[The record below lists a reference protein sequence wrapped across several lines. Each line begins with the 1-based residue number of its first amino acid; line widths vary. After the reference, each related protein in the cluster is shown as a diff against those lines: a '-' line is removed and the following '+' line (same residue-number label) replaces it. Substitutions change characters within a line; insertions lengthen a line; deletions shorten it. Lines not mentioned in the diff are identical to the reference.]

1 MTTPRQNHR
10 KSDKQAELIKTL
22 TFLRKA
28 ADRMAD
34 QAPPRSTGEPCRAP
48 VHRLPLPGRE
58 PVESPPGRGQGG
70 VPSRRAVPP
79 RRGFNVTDRS
89 LSNERVPAFY
99 NRRGAAE
106 RHIKEGKYALNWTRL
121 SCMRLAANVVRL
133 QRRALACN
141 FANSLRTPATPE
153 GIERR
158 SPTSLRERP
167 IKTGARMVRHA
178 RYAIFHMTGTA
189 ARQSRASA
197 ETGGPPSLPRS
208 QTAPRAELPAATASK
223 TQSRRSSEQARD
235 MLLHPYLV

>member
-1 MTTPRQNHR
+1 MARVAFHPGKPFPR
-10 KSDKQAELIKTL
+10 
-22 TFLRKA
+22 
-28 ADRMAD
+28 
-34 QAPPRSTGEPCRAP
+34 
-48 VHRLPLPGRE
+48 V
-58 PVESPPGRGQGG
+58 
-70 VPSRRAVPP
+70 
-79 RRGFNVTDRS
+79 GFNVTDRG

-141 FANSLRTPATPE
+141 FANFLRTPATPE

-178 RYAIFHMTGTA
+178 RYAIFHMAEA
-189 ARQSRASA
+189 A
-197 ETGGPPSLPRS
+197 LPRS
-208 QTAPRAELPAATASK
+208 VFTGLIALINGTVSGAHANEESAS
-223 TQSRRSSEQARD
+223 R
-235 MLLHPYLV
+235 

>member
-1 MTTPRQNHR
+1 
-10 KSDKQAELIKTL
+10 
-22 TFLRKA
+22 
-28 ADRMAD
+28 MAD

-178 RYAIFHMTGTA
+178 RYAIFHMTEA
-189 ARQSRASA
+189 A
-197 ETGGPPSLPRS
+197 LPRS
-208 QTAPRAELPAATASK
+208 VFTGLLALINDTVSRAHANEESAS
-223 TQSRRSSEQARD
+223 R
-235 MLLHPYLV
+235 

>member
-1 MTTPRQNHR
+1 MARVAFHPGKPFPR
-10 KSDKQAELIKTL
+10 
-22 TFLRKA
+22 
-28 ADRMAD
+28 
-34 QAPPRSTGEPCRAP
+34 
-48 VHRLPLPGRE
+48 V
-58 PVESPPGRGQGG
+58 
-70 VPSRRAVPP
+70 
-79 RRGFNVTDRS
+79 GFNVTDRG

-141 FANSLRTPATPE
+141 FANFLRTPATPE

-189 ARQSRASA
+189 AAGVSVRSAADGKGVTGAGQHRVPRRVAPPMARFAGMASA
-197 ETGGPPSLPRS
+197 NMS
-208 QTAPRAELPAATASK
+208 A
-223 TQSRRSSEQARD
+223 
-235 MLLHPYLV
+235 V